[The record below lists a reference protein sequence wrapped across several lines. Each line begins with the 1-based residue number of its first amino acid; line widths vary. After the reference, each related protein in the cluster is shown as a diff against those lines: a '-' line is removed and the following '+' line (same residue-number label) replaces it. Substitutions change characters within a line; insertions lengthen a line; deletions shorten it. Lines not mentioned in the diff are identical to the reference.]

1 MLHLVSLP
9 VLQQEIVERIAAEDD
24 VVLQQG
30 AVWAVL
36 KGHAGNAKLLRLL
49 AQGCRIYVLQEML
62 TVNGIETPH
71 VIAGVNII
79 DYAGLVELTVKNP
92 VIHTWC

>member
-1 MLHLVSLP
+1 MLHLLAQP
-9 VLQQEIVERIAAEDD
+9 LQQEIVERIVAGDD

-36 KGHAGNAKLLRLL
+36 AGHRDNRLVSQLL
-49 AQGCRIYVLQEML
+49 ALPASVHVLHDLLE
-62 TVNGIETPH
+62 VNGIDASQVLH
-71 VIAGVNII
+71 GVGVI
-79 DYAGLVELTVKNP
+79 DYPGLVELTVNNP